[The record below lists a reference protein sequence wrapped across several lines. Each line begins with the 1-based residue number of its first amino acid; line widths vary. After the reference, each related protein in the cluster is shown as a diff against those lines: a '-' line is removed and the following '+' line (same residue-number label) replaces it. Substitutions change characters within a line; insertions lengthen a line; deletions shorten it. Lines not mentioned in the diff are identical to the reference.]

1 MGTLAENLLG
11 RHLRRPLFLSA
22 LIRRS
27 VVAKEQKSAR
37 ELAPELNDAKF
48 SIVAGS
54 NPLDWRV
61 RSDGYPDS
69 VSTVSK
75 ELERAWAHVAY
86 EYELKM

>member
-1 MGTLAENLLG
+1 M
-11 RHLRRPLFLSA
+11 
-22 LIRRS
+22 
-27 VVAKEQKSAR
+27 AKEQKSAR
-37 ELAPELNDAKF
+37 ELANLLRKFAPELNDAKF